1 MADIESHTVNEE
13 QYFASSRVG
22 DFELSIDSTGED
34 GPTPNE
40 TLVAAYASCYT
51 AAFRAG
57 GQRVHDVDVGRLEIE
72 AEASL
77 DEDDDLA
84 DIAFTLHVEAD
95 LDDELAEAM
104 VETGDDICHVHAAVR
119 EGLHADVDV
128 VADAF

>member
-1 MADIESHTVNEE
+1 MADIESTTVNEE
-13 QYFASSRVG
+13 KYFASSRVG

-72 AEASL
+72 AEADL

-84 DIAFTLHVEAD
+84 GIAFTLYVEAD
-95 LDDELAEAM
+95 LDDEQAEAM
-104 VETGDDICHVHAAVR
+104 VETGNDICHVHAAVR
-119 EGLHADVDV
+119 EGLHAEIDV
-128 VADAF
+128 VTGAF

>member
-13 QYFASSRVG
+13 KFFASTRVG
-22 DFELSIDSTGED
+22 DFELGIDATGED

-40 TLVAAYASCYT
+40 TLLSAYASCYA

-72 AEASL
+72 AEADL
-77 DEDDDLA
+77 DGDDDLA
-84 DIAFTLHVEAD
+84 DVRFTLYVEAE
-95 LDDELAEAM
+95 LDDEQAEAM
-104 VETGDDICHVHAAVR
+104 VDSANDICHIHSAVH
-119 EGLHADVDV
+119 EGLHVDVEV

>member
-1 MADIESHTVNEE
+1 MADIEATAKNDEKF
-13 QYFASSRVG
+13 FATSRVG

-95 LDDELAEAM
+95 LDDELAGAM

>member
-13 QYFASSRVG
+13 KFFATSRVG

-57 GQRVHDVDVGRLEIE
+57 GQREHDVDVGRLEID
-72 AEASL
+72 AEANL
-77 DEDDDLA
+77 DDDDDLT
-84 DIAFTLHVEAD
+84 DVSFTLRVEAD
-95 LDDELAEAM
+95 LDDRQAEEM
-104 VETGDDICHVHAAVR
+104 VGTANDICHVHAAVH

-128 VADAF
+128 VPGAF